1 MKPAPFFEMD
11 EDDASQLQRLGA
23 ALIIEWERLPNELRD
38 TLVQSAA
45 DIGGIAE
52 PMAQGDLVIIAVVE
66 KYRRLLSVGGM
77 SPNGH

>member
-1 MKPAPFFEMD
+1 MNMKPAPFFEMD

-52 PMAQGDLVIIAVVE
+52 PMAQGDLAIIAVVE
-66 KYRRLLSVGGM
+66 KYRRLLAVGA
-77 SPNGH
+77 

>member
-52 PMAQGDLVIIAVVE
+52 PMAQGDLAIIAVVE
-66 KYRRLLSVGGM
+66 KYRRLLAVGA
-77 SPNGH
+77 